1 MQQDIGKNIKSFHK
15 AICYF
20 WNFAYHQLLF
30 SINFRWDD
38 VRINKSQRVKCQNF
52 NLLHMWLHEH
62 ISIPFGFFT
71 NPILH
76 TNFQY
81 KILRLWS
88 IWTKKLIEIYW
99 DSNMKFGYKWWL
111 TCIWPWLVY
120 DLDLKTY
127 SLTLTIKSFCRD
139 CVSLSRRL

>member
-30 SINFRWDD
+30 SINFRWND
-38 VRINKSQRVKCQNF
+38 VRINKSQRVKCQKF

-71 NPILH
+71 NPVLH

-81 KILRLWS
+81 KILRLWF
-88 IWTKKLIEIYW
+88 IWTEKLIKIYW
-99 DSNMKFGYKWWL
+99 DLLVNTQIWNLAISGGNLWPVFG
-111 TCIWPWLVY
+111 
-120 DLDLKTY
+120 LDLYMTLTWR
-127 SLTLTIKSFCRD
+127 LTLW
-139 CVSLSRRL
+139 L

>member
-1 MQQDIGKNIKSFHK
+1 MQQDIGKKIKSFHK

-30 SINFRWDD
+30 SINFRWND
-38 VRINKSQRVKCQNF
+38 VRINKSQCVKCQKF

-81 KILRLWS
+81 KILRLWF
-88 IWTKKLIEIYW
+88 IWTEKLIKIYW
-99 DSNMKFGYKWWL
+99 DLLVNTQIWNLAISGGNLWPVFG
-111 TCIWPWLVY
+111 
-120 DLDLKTY
+120 LDLYMTLTWR
-127 SLTLTIKSFCRD
+127 LTLW
-139 CVSLSRRL
+139 L

>member
-1 MQQDIGKNIKSFHK
+1 MQQDIGKKIKSLHK

-30 SINFRWDD
+30 SINFRWND

-71 NPILH
+71 NPVLH
-76 TNFQY
+76 TNFRY
-81 KILRLWS
+81 KILKLWF
-88 IWTKKLIEIYW
+88 IWKEKLIEIYW
-99 DSNMKFGYKWWL
+99 DLLVN
-111 TCIWPWLVY
+111 TQIWNLAISGGNLWLVFG
-120 DLDLKTY
+120 LDLYMTLTWR
-127 SLTLTIKSFCRD
+127 LTLW
-139 CVSLSRRL
+139 L